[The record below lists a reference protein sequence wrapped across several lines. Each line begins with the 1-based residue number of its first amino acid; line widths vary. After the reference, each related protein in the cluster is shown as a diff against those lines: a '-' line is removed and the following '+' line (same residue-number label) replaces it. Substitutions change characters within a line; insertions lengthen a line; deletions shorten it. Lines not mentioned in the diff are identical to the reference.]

1 MTIYLDVVLVENLC
15 MNYIIFFASAYVLK
29 KKVKH
34 IRLII
39 SALIG
44 GIYSILAYV
53 QILQIYSNI
62 ICKFILSIVMVYIA
76 YKPKNIKEL
85 TKDIIFFYLVS
96 FVFGGTAFALLYFIK
111 PQEILMK
118 NGVYV
123 GTYPLKI
130 AVLGGIVGFT
140 ILVVALKF
148 IKIKLTKKDIF
159 CNICIYIEDKCLE
172 MIAILDTGNMLKDP
186 ITNSPVI
193 IVEKDK
199 LKDIFPNI
207 SESSNSFPS
216 PSWFR
221 GSSID
226 ISPFILLLLL
236 KYISISFSIHLEAYV
251 ASFIFFSVLKVFTPF
266 INPIVP
272 VEIKSSSPTP
282 VFSNFLAIY
291 TTSLKFLSTNVCF
304 TSSCPLSNFF
314 KSSSSSSGVNG
325 GGRLMLPP
333 M

>member
-207 SESSNSFPS
+207 ILDNLSNIVGGDMPKELYENESMKYITK
-216 PSWFR
+216 FR
-221 GSSID
+221 VIPFKTIGKENGLLLGFKVNKVKIEIDETSKIINNVIVGIYDSKLSKKETYSALIGID
-226 ISPFILLLLL
+226 ILEGSE
-236 KYISISFSIHLEAYV
+236 KNEYI
-251 ASFIFFSVLKVFTPF
+251 
-266 INPIVP
+266 
-272 VEIKSSSPTP
+272 
-282 VFSNFLAIY
+282 
-291 TTSLKFLSTNVCF
+291 TN
-304 TSSCPLSNFF
+304 SA
-314 KSSSSSSGVNG
+314 K
-325 GGRLMLPP
+325 
-333 M
+333 